1 MTGPR
6 TKLFWPMAILVFLFS
21 SPVFSASDEDCLAC
35 HGDQGLKSE
44 KGQSVF
50 VDKEKFS
57 SSVHGQ
63 AGISC
68 LECHSDLK
76 TVKDFPHPAPLS
88 TVDCSGCHGDS
99 FKQLAG
105 SVHDPALNKGRAII
119 VSCKDCH
126 GTHSI
131 RAKDDIESTVFPLN
145 LPQTCEHCHLEKVI
159 TARGVEFIRQYEKS
173 IHFQAL
179 QKSGLTVSADCGDCH
194 GAHAIRKVNDT
205 TSQVSRKNIIRTCG
219 RCHVGVEKNYLDGV
233 HGKDYT
239 KGIKDVP
246 VCTDCH
252 NEHEILSH
260 QDAGSRIYATR
271 VASVCSRCHDDERL
285 GRQYGFLTSRLK
297 TYSSSFHGTASKF
310 GEIRVANCASCHGF
324 HDIRNSTDPKSSIN
338 AQNLPRTCG
347 QCHTGAGLNFAKGK
361 VHVLSEKTTN
371 KWAYLVKIFY
381 IVMIAGIISVFII
394 FIAAD
399 LFARLRHAWKK

>member
-1 MTGPR
+1 MIGPR
-6 TKLFWPMAILVFLFS
+6 IKLFRPTAILILLFS
-21 SPVFSASDEDCLAC
+21 SLAFSASDEDCLAC
-35 HGDQGLKSE
+35 HEDQGLKSA
-44 KGQSVF
+44 
-50 VDKEKFS
+50 

-68 LECHSDLK
+68 LECHADLK
-76 TVKDFPHPAPLS
+76 SAKDFPHAAPLKI
-88 TVDCSGCHGDS
+88 VDCGGCHADS
-99 FKQLAG
+99 AKQLAG
-105 SVHDPALNKGRAII
+105 SVHDPALNKDRSIV

-126 GTHSI
+126 GTHFI

-145 LPQTCEHCHLEKVI
+145 LPQTCEQCHLGKVK

-173 IHFQAL
+173 IHFQAI

-194 GAHAIRKVNDT
+194 GAHSIRKVTDA
-205 TSQVSRKNIIRTCG
+205 SSLVSRKNIIRTCG
-219 RCHVGVEKNYLDGV
+219 RCHVGVERNYLEGV

-239 KGIKDVP
+239 KGIRDVP

-252 NEHEILSH
+252 SEHEILSH
-260 QDAGSRIYATR
+260 RDLGSRVYATK
-271 VASVCSRCHDDERL
+271 VATVCTHCHDDERL

-297 TYSSSFHGTASKF
+297 TYSNSFHGTASKF

-347 QCHTGAGLNFAKGK
+347 QCHAGAGINFAKGK
-361 VHVLSEKTTN
+361 IHVLSEKTTN
-371 KWAYLVKIFY
+371 RGAYLVKVFY